1 MDDKGNL
8 AKYLKD
14 YEEANEEAI
23 KEDHD
28 AYSSFR
34 DFLGANAMKQCDC
47 CDQVFEYD
55 ELNEGGECWEC
66 SQK

>member
-1 MDDKGNL
+1 MNKEGNL
-8 AKYLKD
+8 ARYLKD
-14 YEEANEEAI
+14 YEEAI
-23 KEDHD
+23 KEDPD

-34 DFLGANAMKQCDC
+34 DYLGANAMKQCDC
-47 CDQVFEYD
+47 CDQVFAYD